1 MEEQSKFISY
11 SQMQE
16 DAVLFQAL
24 GHIWCGFYIDVGAQD
39 PVVDSVTKAFYK
51 HGWHGIN
58 IEPVEHWFKKILE
71 DRPYDINMNVAVGS
85 RQGTLQL
92 FEVAD
97 TGLSTAN
104 AEFAKRHMDQGFH
117 VREVTVEMTTLNDI
131 CASEG
136 VTEIQFLKIDVEGF
150 EKEVLKG
157 IDLTKIRPWII
168 LIEATEPLSYVET
181 WQDWESML
189 LSANYSFVKTDG
201 LNRFYI
207 SSEQEDLRNTLLRPI
222 DASKIRIFK

>member
-1 MEEQSKFISY
+1 MEEQSTFISY

-39 PVVDSVTKAFYK
+39 PVVNSVTKAFYK

-58 IEPVEHWFKKILE
+58 IEPIEQWFNKIVL
-71 DRPYDINMNVAVGS
+71 DRPSDINLNVAVGS
-85 RQGTLQL
+85 RQGKLQL

-104 AEFAKRHMDQGFH
+104 AEFAKRHKESGFE
-117 VREVTVEMTTLNDI
+117 VREVTVDMTTLNDI
-131 CASEG
+131 CSFEG
-136 VTEIQFLKIDVEGF
+136 ITEVQFLKVDVEGS
-150 EKEVLKG
+150 ETEVLKG

-168 LIEATEPLSYVET
+168 LVESTEPLSYVET
-181 WQDWESML
+181 WSEWEPML
-189 LSANYSFVKTDG
+189 LSADYSFVKTDG

-207 SSEQEDLRNTLLRPI
+207 SSEHEDLRNTLLKPI

>member
-1 MEEQSKFISY
+1 MEEQSTFISY

-58 IEPVEHWFKKILE
+58 IEPIEQWFNKIVL
-71 DRPYDINMNVAVGS
+71 DRASDINLNVAVGS

-92 FEVAD
+92 IEVAD
-97 TGLSTAN
+97 TGLSTAS
-104 AEFAKRHMDQGFH
+104 AEFAQRHTDQGFN
-117 VREVTVEMTTLNDI
+117 VREVTVQMTTLNDI

-189 LSANYSFVKTDG
+189 LSADYSFVKTDG
-201 LNRFYI
+201 LNRFYL
-207 SSEQEDLRNTLLRPI
+207 SLEHEELKESLLKPI
-222 DASKIRIFK
+222 DTPCEKVEQ